1 MYSARM
7 KSGTRGFLL
16 DFKRILMP
24 IIRLGGGGFEI
35 ESWLWCCADV
45 VVMFLMQLDAG
56 GEVQNTIENGIK
68 KEDKTRTDSAG
79 EKRGQKRAQRAR
91 MEGQAARPSVVHSSR
106 VLTRSQAPSL
116 STPNTGSTNESEAT
130 KDIGKIRFGEGT
142 LDWKLPSTMHCTWLV

>member
-1 MYSARM
+1 MGARSLYSARM

-35 ESWLWCCADV
+35 ERWLWCCADV

-68 KEDKTRTDSAG
+68 K
-79 EKRGQKRAQRAR
+79 
-91 MEGQAARPSVVHSSR
+91 
-106 VLTRSQAPSL
+106 
-116 STPNTGSTNESEAT
+116 
-130 KDIGKIRFGEGT
+130 
-142 LDWKLPSTMHCTWLV
+142 